1 MTAAGSAAAATLAA
15 TAGVVLVAV
24 AGVVVVVA
32 DNGAAPGVTAV
43 EAVDASEV
51 PMLLDAVTV
60 KV

>member
-1 MTAAGSAAAATLAA
+1 
-15 TAGVVLVAV
+15 
-24 AGVVVVVA
+24 VVVVVA